1 MQLVLVA
8 TSKDVHDVWTFL
20 KFMSIINLVSASL
33 NRCYELR
40 FDPKI
45 KLEELF
51 ASKELETCIGVNQ
64 IHTLQKLGA
73 IRWSSHF
80 DSINK
85 LIYIFG
91 ATCTVLKNIIQNENN
106 NSMNERLRGYSK

>member
-85 LIYIFG
+85 LFTYLVQL
-91 ATCTVLKNIIQNENN
+91 VLFLKI
-106 NSMNERLRGYSK
+106 